1 MADKK
6 TLRSVYLEKRLFL
19 SKEEHLRRNSML
31 LERLFQCIDFTQVN
45 FLHTFLSIT
54 EKKEV
59 DTFSIIEKASF
70 QHPDIGIIISKT
82 LPKGELQHYHH
93 TEETIIKPNNWGIPE
108 PISGHLAELDEIDLV
123 LVPLITFDKQGH
135 RIGYG
140 KGYYD
145 RFLKKVP
152 QAKKIGISL
161 APPLDVIPYAD
172 EMDVK
177 MDMCI
182 TPFRSYEF

>member
-6 TLRSVYLEKRLFL
+6 TLRGVYLEKRLFL
-19 SKEEHLRRNSML
+19 SKKELHRRNTL
-31 LERLFQCIDFTQVN
+31 LLVRLFQQIDFTQVN
-45 FLHTFLSIT
+45 FFHTFLSIT

-59 DTFSIIEKASF
+59 DTFSIMEKATLK
-70 QHPDIGIIISKT
+70 HPGIGIIISKT

-93 TEETIIKPNNWGIPE
+93 TEETIIETNNWGIPE
-108 PISGHLAELDEIDLV
+108 PVSGSLAKLDDIDLV
-123 LVPLITFDKQGH
+123 LVPLITFDKLGH

-152 QAKKIGISL
+152 QAKKIGLSL

-182 TPFRSYEF
+182 TPFNSYEF